1 MAENSGCRGR
11 GRPKKN
17 TEAPLEFNEDWW
29 KQMMRVMQEQTD
41 VLANLVNCSV
51 QPPPPPPPENPNQFF
66 FDIFQLNPLSFAG
79 GDHPL
84 EAQSWIR
91 ELNKIFKIV
100 QCTDE
105 QKVKFAA
112 FMLKG
117 AADYWWEGEEARMIA
132 KGNKIDWES
141 FQEVFLDR
149 YFPKFLQRR
158 KEQEFIHIQQ
168 GDDMSVAE
176 YVAEFEELARFAS
189 RSFYASNEEWKI
201 QIFERGLRSD
211 IRISLAPHKFT
222 NYTSLVHK
230 SFIAEEGL
238 KKIDEECQQEWEQS
252 ESQSPSPSKYSQH
265 LKVRVSQNKS
275 KQVRASNSPWAS
287 KCYECGKNHVGEC
300 LAGKNVCFWCKQPG
314 HVIQNCLVLQAKGSS

>member
-11 GRPKKN
+11 GRPKRN
-17 TEAPLEFNEDWW
+17 AEAPLEFNEDGW
-29 KQMMRVMQEQTD
+29 KQMMPVMQEQTA
-41 VLANLVNCSV
+41 VIANLINLV
-51 QPPPPPPPENPNQFF
+51 QSLPPPLPENPNRFF
-66 FDIFQLNPLSFAG
+66 FDIFQLNPPSFAG

-117 AADYWWEGEEARMIA
+117 AADYWWEWEEASMIA
-132 KGNKIDWES
+132 KGKAIDWEC
-141 FQEVFLDR
+141 FQEVFLDW
-149 YFPKFLQRR
+149 YFPKFLRAR
-158 KEQEFIHIQQ
+158 KEQEFIEIQQ
-168 GDDMSVAE
+168 GDMSVAE

-201 QIFERGLRSD
+201 KIFEKGLRSD

-222 NYTSLVHK
+222 NYTSLVHE
-230 SFIAEEGL
+230 SFIAEECL

-265 LKVRVSQNKS
+265 LKVRVSQNKG
-275 KQVRASNSPWAS
+275 KQVRNSNSPRAS